1 MLRRRWTG
9 WIRQP
14 LPFSRTAKGANE
26 GLEFASRDGEHAG
39 LSRLHPVGVR
49 NAFGSEQRF
58 SSAGAVLLIS
68 DPVAH
73 FTFKHVEDFILVMVD
88 MQRRRVPL

>member
-1 MLRRRWTG
+1 MKVSHSRRVMVSMR
-9 WIRQP
+9 
-14 LPFSRTAKGANE
+14 
-26 GLEFASRDGEHAG
+26 ASAD
-39 LSRLHPVGVR
+39 
-49 NAFGSEQRF
+49 F